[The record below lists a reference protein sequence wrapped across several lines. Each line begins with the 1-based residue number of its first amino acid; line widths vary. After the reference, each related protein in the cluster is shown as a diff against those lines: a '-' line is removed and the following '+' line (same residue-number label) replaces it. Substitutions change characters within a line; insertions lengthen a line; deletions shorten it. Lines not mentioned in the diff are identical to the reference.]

1 MQFAS
6 PWFLLLLVLLPG
18 VFLLARKSRSGLE
31 PGRAWTSTIG
41 RALLFVAATFA
52 LADAQHVSRSYRTA
66 TMFLLDHSFSI
77 PYDVKKKATDWVN
90 EQLKRLP
97 KDDAAGVVL
106 FGSEAMIELP
116 PREAPGEAG
125 LNTVVGRGA
134 TDVGAAIRLALAVF
148 PEGFQRRIVLVS
160 DGNENQGHALAE
172 AEAARAHGVVV
183 DVFPLHY
190 DYPKEAW
197 IEGLHVPPDLAPKE
211 PFDVTV
217 VVNSQ
222 TAGPA
227 KLILHRNKELLSAE
241 NVKLNK
247 GKNVFT
253 VRQRVEEAGTF
264 NYSAVI
270 EMEGDTVSENNVAHA
285 VAASHGEARVAVVPG
300 TDADGEAL
308 VKALREEGIKT
319 VVLTPEDL
327 VARAAE
333 LASFDAILFA
343 NVEASRVP
351 RGVLQ
356 AVEAAVHDAGV
367 GFIMIGGELS
377 FGPGG
382 YRGSPIE
389 EILPVTM
396 EQPQRRVIPNGA
408 LCLIL
413 HTCEIPEGNYWAKQ
427 IGIAALNTLN
437 SRDYM
442 GVVIFGGSGD
452 AEWIFQ
458 PTLVTDKGALAKR
471 ITDAMPGD
479 MPSWDQTYGLA
490 HKGLRPLNAA
500 AKHVIAISDADP
512 SGPTNSLIDSMVKD
526 RITIST
532 IAIYPHGASDI
543 QKMADTAQRGKGRFY
558 HVTDPKTLPQIFVKE
573 AATVQRSMIIEGPFK
588 PAVMAGAEALKGIS
602 LSEIPPLHGYVLTN
616 PKPALVRVSMGAP
629 VAKEGGDGS
638 PGSLDTVMADWM
650 YGLGKT
656 MAFTSDAKPRWA
668 KDWTGWANYGKFWSQ
683 AVRSVL
689 RTTRRAP
696 YAVASEIEGGK
707 GKVVIDAVNEQGKF
721 VHTLQFKG
729 SVTSPEGKKTGLSF
743 RQIGPGRYEAE
754 FDATEVGVYSVAGT
768 FEGAAGEKGFIAQGV
783 PLSYA
788 AEYRDLKANLP
799 LLESI
804 RQRTNGRRLG
814 LETPVYAPLP
824 RSAGVAKPLWPW
836 LLIFIL
842 ILFPLDIF
850 VRRVAVDWGA
860 LAMKALGKL
869 KRAPGGRVQPAA
881 PVPAMIQALAAAKQ
895 GVREEVLKPIEGVE
909 VNLDAMPGARPSSA
923 PAPAGATE
931 GRPVEAQPVESKP
944 APAAPAGDYL
954 GKLLE
959 AKKKLHNK
967 E

>member
-1 MQFAS
+1 MEFAS
-6 PWFLLLLVLLPG
+6 PWFLLLLLLLPG
-18 VFLLARKSRSGLE
+18 ILVLARKSRSGLE
-31 PGRAWTSTIG
+31 AGRAWTST
-41 RALLFVAATFA
+41 ALRVFLFTAAAFA

-66 TMFLLDHSFSI
+66 TMFLLDHSYSI
-77 PYDVKKKATDWVN
+77 PYDVKKKATEWVN

-116 PREAPGEAG
+116 PRQAPGEAG

-148 PEGFQRRIVLVS
+148 PEGYQRRIVLVS

-190 DYPKEAW
+190 DYPREAW

-227 KLILHRNKELLSAE
+227 KLILHRNKGLLSAE
-241 NVKLNK
+241 NVRLNK

-253 VRQRVEEAGTF
+253 VRQKVDEPGNF

-285 VAASHGEARVAVVPG
+285 VAASHGEARVAVVAGAP
-300 TDADGEAL
+300 DDGEGL
-308 VKALREEGIKT
+308 VRALREEGIKT
-319 VVLTPEDL
+319 AVLSPEEL
-327 VARAAE
+327 TARAAE
-333 LASFDAILFA
+333 LASFDALVFA

-367 GFIMIGGELS
+367 GFIMIGGEVS

-413 HTCEIPEGNYWAKQ
+413 HTCEIPEGNYWSKQ

-442 GVVIFGGSGD
+442 GAVIFGGSGD
-452 AEWIFQ
+452 AEWIFP
-458 PTLVTDKGALAKR
+458 PTLVTDKGALAKK
-471 ITDAMPGD
+471 IADCMAGD
-479 MPSWDQTYGLA
+479 MPSWDQTYTLA
-490 HKGLRPLNAA
+490 HKGLKPLNAA
-500 AKHVIAISDADP
+500 AKHIIAISDADP
-512 SGPTNSLIDSMVKD
+512 SGPSDNLIDAIIKD

-532 IAIYPHGASDI
+532 IAIFPHGASDI
-543 QKMADTAQRGKGRFY
+543 DRMARTAQRAKGRFY
-558 HVTDPKTLPQIFVKE
+558 HVTDPKTLPQIFIKE
-573 AATVQRSMIIEGPFK
+573 AATVQRSMIIEGPFR
-588 PAVMAGAEALKGIS
+588 PVVMAGTEALKGIS
-602 LSEIPPLHGYVLTN
+602 PSEIPPLHGYVLTN

-629 VAKEGGDGS
+629 VAKEVGDNAPAG
-638 PGSLDTVMADWM
+638 LDTVMAEWM

-668 KDWTGWANYGKFWSQ
+668 KEWTGWANYGKFWSQ

-696 YAVASEIEGGK
+696 YAVASEVEGGK
-707 GKVVIDAVNEQGKF
+707 GRVVIDAVNEEGKF

-729 SVTSPEGKKTGLSF
+729 SVTSPEGKKSGLSF
-743 RQIGPGRYEAE
+743 RQVGPGRYEAE

-799 LLESI
+799 LLESV

-814 LETPVYAPLP
+814 PETPVYVPLP
-824 RSAGVAKPLWPW
+824 RSAGVARPLWPW
-836 LLIFIL
+836 LLMFILVLFPIDIFI
-842 ILFPLDIF
+842 
-850 VRRVAVDWGA
+850 RRVAVDWGA
-860 LAMKALGKL
+860 VTQKALGKL
-869 KRAPGGRVQPAA
+869 KPGRSTRPAPA
-881 PVPAMIQALAAAKQ
+881 PVPAMIQALAAAKE
-895 GVREEVLKPIEGVE
+895 GVREEILKPVEGVE
-909 VNLDAMPGARPSSA
+909 VNLDAVPGSRPA
-923 PAPAGATE
+923 PAPAAAAE
-931 GRPVEAQPVESKP
+931 ARPAEPAPPPPKP
-944 APAAPAGDYL
+944 APAPAGDYL

-959 AKKKLHNK
+959 AKKKLHQK